1 MRVLLLLFLLC
12 SHTLGVAA
20 TNKDKELRQ
29 VQDKI
34 KSVVNN
40 LSQLKKQQN
49 QATSE
54 LKHVEQ
60 QYGKIARDI
69 QTLTSQAQQKQHR
82 INEIQQEIQLQN
94 GWLLMQQAQL
104 AGLVKSA
111 YALGR
116 QEQLKLLFN
125 QQDTSRTSRIMAYYQ
140 YFNRARVDKLSRIN
154 TSLQL
159 LTTLDEEKQIEQQ
172 QLAIVIADN
181 KLQQNQLA
189 QSKKER
195 KKILAII
202 KKEYQQNA
210 TQLSRLKKN
219 EQRLKRLITK
229 LQQAM
234 QDALLAE
241 TSSQPFHRLKGK
253 LAWPVKG
260 KIVQSFASPRS
271 GGKWNGVLIQANEGT
286 KIKAIA
292 HGQIIFS
299 DWFKGYGLL
308 VIVKHDNKY
317 MSLYAF
323 NQSLYKSV
331 GDWVDAGDILA
342 TVGNSGGRDKPGLYF
357 EIRNKDKPV
366 NPKKWCKKRR

>member
-1 MRVLLLLFLLC
+1 M
-12 SHTLGVAA
+12 AA

-34 KSVVNN
+34 KSVANS

-49 QATSE
+49 QASSK
-54 LKHVEQ
+54 LKRVEQ
-60 QYGKIARDI
+60 QQGKIARAT
-69 QTLTSQAQQKQHR
+69 QALTSQIQQKQQR

-94 GWLLMQQAQL
+94 GWLLMQQEQL
-104 AGLVKSA
+104 AGQVKSA

-125 QQDTSRTSRIMAYYQ
+125 QQDASRTSRIMTYYQ
-140 YFNRARVDKLSRIN
+140 YFNKARLDKLSRIN

-159 LTTLDEEKQIEQQ
+159 LTTLDQEKQLEKQ
-172 QLAIVIADN
+172 QLATLMTEN

-195 KKILAII
+195 KTILAQIN
-202 KKEYQQNA
+202 KDYQQNA
-210 TQLSRLKKN
+210 AKLSRLKKN
-219 EQRLKRLITK
+219 EQQLKRLIAS
-229 LQQAM
+229 LRQAM
-234 QDALLAE
+234 QAAQLSE
-241 TSSQPFHRLKGK
+241 NSGQPFHRLKGK
-253 LAWPVKG
+253 LPWPVKG
-260 KIVQSFASPRS
+260 KIIQSFASPRS

-286 KIKAIA
+286 KIRAVA
-292 HGQIIFS
+292 HGQVIFS

-308 VIVKHDNKY
+308 VIVRHDKKY

-323 NQSLYKSV
+323 NQSLYKDV

-342 TVGNSGGRDKPGLYF
+342 TVGSSGGREKPGLYF
-357 EIRNKDKPV
+357 EIRKKDKPV

>member
-1 MRVLLLLFLLC
+1 MLLLLLC
-12 SHTLGVAA
+12 SHTLSMAA

-49 QATSE
+49 QASAQ
-54 LKHVEQ
+54 LQRVEQ
-60 QYGKIARDI
+60 QHGKIARAI
-69 QTLTSQAQQKQHR
+69 QALTDQAQKREQR

-94 GWLLMQQAQL
+94 GWLLSQKSQL
-104 AGLVKSA
+104 AGQVKSA

-125 QQDTSRTSRIMAYYQ
+125 QQDASRTSRIMTYYQ
-140 YFNRARVDKLSRIN
+140 YFNQARLNKLSRIN
-154 TSLQL
+154 SSLQL
-159 LTTLDEEKQIEQQ
+159 LSTLEQDKQLEKQ
-172 QLAIVIADN
+172 QLAELIAD
-181 KLQQNQLA
+181 KKQQQSELLQTKTQ
-189 QSKKER
+189 R
-195 KKILAII
+195 KNILAKI
-202 KKEYQQNA
+202 KQDYRQIA

-219 EQRLKRLITK
+219 EQRLKRLITT

-234 QDALLAE
+234 QEFPLTQNAG
-241 TSSQPFHRLKGK
+241 QPFHRLKGK
-253 LAWPVKG
+253 LPWPVKG
-260 KIVQSFASPRS
+260 KITRSFGSSRS
-271 GGKWNGVLIQANEGT
+271 GGKWNGVLIKAREGT
-286 KIKAIA
+286 KIRAVA
-292 HGQIIFS
+292 HGQVIFS

-308 VIVKHDNKY
+308 AIVKHDKKY

-323 NQSLYKSV
+323 NQSLYKEV
-331 GDWVDAGDILA
+331 GDWVDEGDILA

-366 NPKKWCKKRR
+366 NPKTWCKKRR